1 MKQLR
6 RQNAQERNP
15 IRPLGAE
22 NALLGEQNTLL
33 ELEDNI
39 IKDVRNLFRLKKENE
54 GIKDRILR
62 DIRNLFEQEK
72 EDYYKPVRAGNFWSR
87 NDIEYE
93 SNRDRNKTLS
103 IEEYLKKLDHIQNI
117 S

>member
-39 IKDVRNLFRLKKENE
+39 IKDVRNLFRLKK
-54 GIKDRILR
+54 KM
-62 DIRNLFEQEK
+62 K
-72 EDYYKPVRAGNFWSR
+72 ES
-87 NDIEYE
+87 
-93 SNRDRNKTLS
+93 KT
-103 IEEYLKKLDHIQNI
+103 EYLEILGTFLSRKRKTIINQ
-117 S
+117 

>member
-22 NALLGEQNTLL
+22 NALLGEQKTLL

-39 IKDVRNLFRLKKENE
+39 IKDVRNLFRLKK
-54 GIKDRILR
+54 KM
-62 DIRNLFEQEK
+62 K
-72 EDYYKPVRAGNFWSR
+72 ES
-87 NDIEYE
+87 
-93 SNRDRNKTLS
+93 KT
-103 IEEYLKKLDHIQNI
+103 EYLEILGTFLSRKRKTIINQ
-117 S
+117 